1 MNNLRPLPFA
11 LDPNPQE
18 TARPARRPL
27 QRRAPAPLA
36 LEQRVM
42 FDGAAVDAVVRAAAD
57 AAPAAA
63 DASREHASEGERT
76 LAPAALA
83 APSARSVQA
92 EAKREVVFIEDNLP
106 DYLKLAESARQGAE
120 VVVLDHTQDGL
131 QQMIAALQ
139 GRQVDAIHLVTHGA
153 NGQIDLGSTRLSV
166 SNVDARADQL
176 AQLGQSL
183 SADGDLLLYGC
194 DVGGGASGSGFL
206 DSLARHTGA
215 DVAASIDTTG
225 SAGYGNWTLEAH
237 SGSIETAERAF
248 DSAGWQGELANP
260 VSTVFDAERRGLD
273 FRGAVK
279 EDPLSSAT
287 GRNNGDVMR
296 FSNVITFDNG
306 AVSIDAIVTTTFDSN
321 NITVSNYDSPSTPV
335 PDADGYFQPLTSVK
349 TAGGSVSFKFDFVLH
364 GTTTAVTLQNFV
376 VNSYDIDSSGDNKV
390 DRQFQ
395 EFKGFSRYELATN
408 TQLRAT
414 PRADGSVTF
423 EYNAASSHNNDADF
437 YAGAY
442 RVQVYY
448 DSASSMTIRSG
459 ANGYQ
464 GASFSSAATAW
475 FSLEFKIRS
484 WGTESTEIVG
494 SPAPNLVYS
503 NTTFTE
509 SAADDGSITSTALIT
524 LNHGTFAGTDGQA
537 LLGVNYANLPA
548 GLSAS
553 VVRQSDNT
561 ALLSFTGNAA
571 AHANANDINNFGVIL
586 GNAAFA
592 SGNAGAVTGA
602 TRNDLVINFE
612 DDTIVPVM
620 IKGQSFDYAENR
632 ATDAIIGQVVA
643 TDNVGVTGFRF
654 ADTQTD
660 RSIDSRFRIE
670 ADGTIHMTAI
680 GAASASN
687 DFEAAPD
694 GTYSIEA
701 RDRAGNWSI
710 ARDVVLN
717 ITNIDEVGPA
727 FTSPASATVSENQNL
742 LYTARA
748 TDTVDY
754 TNGVVS
760 YTLDGSGDA
769 SLLQID
775 SASGAVTLKNGNL
788 DFEGKRE
795 YSFTVRAADATGN
808 ATLKEVVVRVANID
822 EVGPA
827 FISPAS
833 ATVPENQNLLYTA
846 QATDNVD
853 FTNGVVSYTLDTG
866 GDAALLQIDGA
877 SGAVT
882 LKNGSLDYEGQREY
896 SFTVRAVD
904 ATGNATLKTVAV
916 TVSNIDEVGPAFTSP
931 ASVTVPE
938 NQNAL
943 YTARAT
949 DTVDYTNG
957 VVSYTLDAGG
967 DAALLQIDSASGA
980 VTLKDGNLD
989 FEGQREYSF
998 TVRAVDASGNATLR
1012 TVAVTVSN
1020 IDEVGPAFTSPA
1032 SAGANENQN
1041 LLYTAQA
1048 TDSIDAT
1055 NGVVSYDL
1063 DEDGDAGLLQID
1075 SASGAVTLKD
1085 GNLDFGGKT
1094 SYSFTVRASDASGNV
1109 TLQAVTVNVTDLDDV
1124 APVFASATNV
1134 TAIENQNLL
1143 YTAQALDSIES
1154 TDGVVRYALR
1164 PGLDAGLLDID
1175 GTSGAVTLKDGNLD
1189 FEGKRGY
1196 SFTVIAFDASGNGR
1210 EQLVTV
1216 GVANIDEVA
1225 PAFSS
1230 GTTASANENQNLL
1243 YTAQA
1248 SDNVDYTDRVVSY
1261 ALDGSGDASV
1271 LRIDSASGA
1280 VTLAEGNLDFESK
1293 ASYTFTVVARDETG
1307 NASTRTVTVSV
1318 ADLNEAPVAAN
1329 ASASTAEDTVLR
1341 GQLPGYTDPD
1351 GNLAEYASV
1360 AQPQHGSVE
1369 IGANG
1374 SYVYTPARDYFGAD
1388 SFTYKIDDGR
1398 GGSNTYRVD
1407 ITVTPVNDAPV
1418 AGPATIRT
1426 PEDTPASGN
1435 LPRAVDAENDPVSY
1449 SVATGPAKGELVLGS
1464 DGSYTYTPHANANG
1478 SDSFVYRV
1486 SDGTDST
1493 LHTVTIVIDPVNDA
1507 PVARDTAVT
1516 TQEDTPY
1523 RGQLPAATDADNDPV
1538 SYALARG
1545 PAHGQVTVERDGRYV
1560 YTPALDFNGSD
1571 SFTYRVS
1578 DGQGGNNVY
1587 TVAITVNPVNDAP
1600 LAANDA
1606 FVTAEDQAHSGNLPV
1621 ATDFDRDPVSYAVGQ
1636 GPQHG
1641 SVSIAPDGRYT
1652 YTPVANYNGAD
1663 RFTYTVSDGQGGSNT
1678 YAVEITVTPVND
1690 APVAGPDVRGNATV
1704 GLPMAPVVVAPFTDV
1719 DSTGIRYDASL
1730 PGGAALPS
1738 WLSFDPAT
1746 LTFSGTPPAGALG
1759 TVEVLVRGSD
1769 GALDATTKVTITVG
1783 NPAAPGQHTS
1793 IDLMTRDTGSSPTDF
1808 ITADGGA
1815 GRTVTGRIDA
1825 PLGSNEVLQVSF
1837 DGGASWTSATV
1848 RGSNWTAQDN
1858 GAHDADWTIVT
1869 RVTNTAAGLS
1879 GPETTRN
1886 VTLDRDAP
1894 SAPTVDSISTSSTTP
1909 TLTGQATVRPGETLN
1924 VNVNGQDYTV
1934 PVQDGR
1940 WSLDLSTAQPS
1951 APLLEGRSYDVVA
1964 TVTDAAGNSRSGDT
1978 VGVVSVSAPVVP
1990 QLPPPPV
1997 VVAPVFTPAVP
2008 VPTPVAEPA
2017 QQMLVR
2023 EAVAPGSVVGGD
2035 SLLLGSGFGVRAAAP
2050 DFVDALRGAAELSD
2064 VYTRSEGFRTVV
2076 AKAEEPALVLFQG
2089 VPDQFVDAGTKL
2101 SMSVPADAFAH
2112 TQPKAIVRLAAV
2124 LQDGRPLPTWV
2135 QFNGQT
2141 GQFTGEVPKGL
2152 NGELKIKLIARDL
2165 NGREA
2170 IALFRINVGEVRANG
2185 DAAASGKAGLTER
2198 LNKAGQGKAATLRG
2212 RP

>member
-63 DASREHASEGERT
+63 DAARDHASEGERT

-153 NGQIDLGSTRLSV
+153 NGQVDLGSTRLSAD
-166 SNVDARADQL
+166 NVDARA

-194 DVGGGASGSGFL
+194 NVADGGSGFL
-206 DSLARHTGA
+206 DSLARHMGA
-215 DVAASIDTTG
+215 DVAASLDTTG
-225 SAGYGNWTLEAH
+225 SAGFGNWTLEAH

-248 DSAGWQGELANP
+248 DSAGWQGELQT
-260 VSTVFDAERRGLD
+260 TVFDAERRGLN
-273 FRGAVK
+273 FSGAVK

-296 FSNVITFDNG
+296 FSNVISFNNG
-306 AVSIDAIVTTTFDSN
+306 AVVIDAIVTTTLNSN
-321 NITVSNYDSPSTPV
+321 DITVSTYDSQGTPV

-395 EFKGFSRYELATN
+395 EFKGFSRYELAKS
-408 TQLRAT
+408 TQLRAV
-414 PRADGSVTF
+414 PQADGSVRF
-423 EYNAASSHNNDADF
+423 EYNAATSHNNETDF

-459 ANGYQ
+459 ATGYQ
-464 GASFSSAATAW
+464 GASFSSAATAY

-484 WGTESTEIVG
+484 WGADQTDIVG
-494 SPAPNLVYS
+494 TPAANLVYS

-509 SAADDGSITSTALIT
+509 SADDDGSITSTALIT
-524 LNHGTFAGTDGQA
+524 LNHGTFAGTDGQT
-537 LLGVNYANLPA
+537 LLGVDYANLPA

-561 ALLSFTGNAA
+561 ALLSFTGSAA
-571 AHANANDINNFGVIL
+571 AHANANDVNNFGVIF

-632 ATDAIIGQVVA
+632 STNAIIGKVVA

-654 ADTQTD
+654 ANSGNSPDLSAD
-660 RSIDSRFRIE
+660 NRFRIE
-670 ADGTIHMTAI
+670 ADGTIRMTAI

-694 GTYSIEA
+694 GTYSIQA

-717 ITNIDEVGPA
+717 ITNLDDGTPLFSSGAVASAPENQNLLYTVQARDSIEATNGVVTYALAGGPDASLLRIDSSTGAVTLISGNLDYETKSSYSFQVQASDESNNTSSRAVLVNVSNVDEVGPA
-727 FTSPASATVSENQNL
+727 FTSPASV
-742 LYTARA
+742 
-748 TDTVDY
+748 
-754 TNGVVS
+754 
-760 YTLDGSGDA
+760 
-769 SLLQID
+769 
-775 SASGAVTLKNGNL
+775 GAN
-788 DFEGKRE
+788 
-795 YSFTVRAADATGN
+795 
-808 ATLKEVVVRVANID
+808 
-822 EVGPA
+822 
-827 FISPAS
+827 
-833 ATVPENQNLLYTA
+833 ENQNLLYTA
-846 QATDNVD
+846 QATD
-853 FTNGVVSYTLDTG
+853 S
-866 GDAALLQIDGA
+866 
-877 SGAVT
+877 
-882 LKNGSLDYEGQREY
+882 
-896 SFTVRAVD
+896 
-904 ATGNATLKTVAV
+904 
-916 TVSNIDEVGPAFTSP
+916 
-931 ASVTVPE
+931 
-938 NQNAL
+938 
-943 YTARAT
+943 
-949 DTVDYTNG
+949 VDYTNG

-980 VTLKDGNLD
+980 VTLKGGNLD
-989 FEGQREYSF
+989 FGGKTGYSF
-998 TVRAVDASGNATLR
+998 TVRAVDASGNA
-1012 TVAVTVSN
+1012 
-1020 IDEVGPAFTSPA
+1020 
-1032 SAGANENQN
+1032 
-1041 LLYTAQA
+1041 
-1048 TDSIDAT
+1048 
-1055 NGVVSYDL
+1055 
-1063 DEDGDAGLLQID
+1063 
-1075 SASGAVTLKD
+1075 
-1085 GNLDFGGKT
+1085 
-1094 SYSFTVRASDASGNV
+1094 

-1175 GTSGAVTLKDGNLD
+1175 SASGAVTLKDGNLD
-1189 FEGKRGY
+1189 YEGQREY
-1196 SFTVIAFDASGNGR
+1196 RFTVVALDASGNAR
-1210 EQLVTV
+1210 EQQVTV
-1216 GVANIDEVA
+1216 AVANVDEVA
-1225 PAFSS
+1225 PAFLD
-1230 GTTASANENQNLL
+1230 TRTSADENQNLL

-1248 SDNVDYTDRVVSY
+1248 TDDVDYTNRVVSY
-1261 ALDGSGDASV
+1261 ALQESGDAAL

-1293 ASYTFTVVARDETG
+1293 PEYTFTVVARDETG
-1307 NASTRTVTVSV
+1307 NASTRTVTVLV
-1318 ADLNEAPVAAN
+1318 ADLNESPVAAN
-1329 ASASTAEDTVLR
+1329 ASATTAEDTVLR
-1341 GQLPGYTDPD
+1341 GQLPGYTDPEGD
-1351 GNLAEYASV
+1351 RAEYFHV
-1360 AQPQHGSVE
+1360 APPQHGSVE
-1369 IGANG
+1369 IAANG

-1388 SFTYKIDDGR
+1388 SFAYKIDDGR

-1486 SDGTDST
+1486 SDGADST

-1621 ATDFDRDPVSYAVGQ
+1621 ATDFDRDPVGYAVAQ

-1652 YTPVANYNGAD
+1652 YTPAANYNGAD

-1704 GLPMAPVVVAPFTDV
+1704 GLPMAPVLVAPFTDV

-1783 NPAAPGQHTS
+1783 NPAAPGQHAS
-1793 IDLMTRDTGSSPTDF
+1793 IDLMTRDTGSSPNDF

-1837 DGGASWTSATV
+1837 DNGASWTSATV
-1848 RGSNWTAQDN
+1848 RGGNWTAQDN
-1858 GAHDADWTIVT
+1858 GAHNADWTIVT

-1886 VTLDRDAP
+1886 VTLDREAP

-1909 TLTGQATVRPGETLN
+1909 TLTGQAAVRPGETLN

-1978 VGVVSVSAPVVP
+1978 AGVVSVSAPVVP
-1990 QLPPPPV
+1990 QLPPPQV

-2008 VPTPVAEPA
+2008 ALSPVSEPA
-2017 QQMLVR
+2017 PQMLVR

-2035 SLLLGSGFGVRAAAP
+2035 SLLLGGGFGVRAAAP